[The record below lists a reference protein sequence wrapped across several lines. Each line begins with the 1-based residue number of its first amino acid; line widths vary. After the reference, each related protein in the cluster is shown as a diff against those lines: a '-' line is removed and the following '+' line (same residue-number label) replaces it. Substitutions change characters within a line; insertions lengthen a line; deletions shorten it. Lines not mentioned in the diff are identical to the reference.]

1 MGKKRITVIDLASEE
16 KAVTKSAKTK
26 ISRVYETRAKSAS
39 KSQKK
44 AFAESTEATEIT
56 EKKTE
61 KAVTEGAERTEGTE
75 KKAVTEG
82 AELAEGTEKPFDSAQ
97 DKLKRAKKKPEK
109 PKKIVEKKGRA
120 VLKSGKGGDGR
131 LSDMGTMALE
141 EMDRIKKAEEEAE
154 EISQQVA
161 KGKAKKPAQVK
172 VRSKRYQQLLKLI
185 DRTKLYPLKEAVI
198 LVKKTSV
205 SRFNG
210 SVEVHINV
218 KEAGQSGFVSLPH
231 GTGQT
236 KIIAIADDKL
246 LAKLEK
252 GVIDFDVLVAPPE
265 MMSKIAKY
273 ARLLG
278 PRGLMP
284 NPKNGTITDKP
295 KEKAKELE
303 GGKTYFKTESK
314 IPIIHQIIGKVDY
327 KEEQLLE
334 NLKSLLIAVKPSLI
348 RSAVIAATMGPGIKL
363 DISEIK

>member
-61 KAVTEGAERTEGTE
+61 KAVTEGAE
-75 KKAVTEG
+75 
-82 AELAEGTEKPFDSAQ
+82 LAEGTEKPFDSAQ
-97 DKLKRAKKKPEK
+97 GKLKRAKKKPEK

-198 LVKKTSV
+198 LVKKTSI

-231 GTGQT
+231 GSGQT
-236 KIIAIADDKL
+236 KKIAIADDKL
-246 LAKLEK
+246 LEKLAK